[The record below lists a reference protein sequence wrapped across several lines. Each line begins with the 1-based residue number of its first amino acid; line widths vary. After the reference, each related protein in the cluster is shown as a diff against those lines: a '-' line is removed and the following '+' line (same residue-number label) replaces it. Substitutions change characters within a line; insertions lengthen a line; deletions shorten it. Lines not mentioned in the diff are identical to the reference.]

1 MRPTVILLSS
11 LVVLAVGGCTR
22 RDTANNTA
30 VPAAGTPATDSL
42 LASVPANDFYDYD
55 AGAIESGRL
64 DTTWH
69 SAARRDLMS
78 RRTSRPGGGPMIHP
92 RSAGADSAFRT
103 RTGEVTGGGNAMTAI
118 PGLPRL
124 WTGQASDSLPV
135 LTLQVWLDH
144 VEFSP
149 GVLDGRWGK
158 NTSKALYWFQEAYGL
173 EPSGDLDAAT
183 FQLLQRLSGTLDPLK
198 SYTVTAEDVQ
208 GPFTP
213 IPKDVYE
220 KEKLPCLCYENTG
233 EELGEKF
240 HTTADFLASLNPNVD
255 VGALAAG
262 AEIHVPNVADAG
274 TSAALADSVTRL
286 IVSRDGFYL
295 HAVDAAGNIL
305 YHFPSTL
312 GSKYDPSPE
321 GNLKITGI
329 AFDPTFHYQPKLFA
343 DVPDTEPE
351 AHLKAGPNS
360 PVGLVWMQLS
370 KENYGIHGTATP
382 ETIGYESSH
391 GCIRLAN
398 WDAML
403 LARKVRR
410 GIPVEFTEGNPS
422 RASN

>member
-1 MRPTVILLSS
+1 MRPIVILLSS
-11 LVVLAVGGCTR
+11 IVILAAAGCTR
-22 RDTANNTA
+22 RDTTSNTA
-30 VPAAGTPATDSL
+30 APAAGTSATDSL
-42 LASVPANDFYDYD
+42 FASVPANDFYDYD
-55 AGAIESGRL
+55 PGTIESGRL

-69 SAARRDLMS
+69 SAAERDLVR
-78 RRTSRPGGGPMIHP
+78 RRTSRPDGPMIHP
-92 RSAGADSAFRT
+92 RSARADSAFGA
-103 RTGEVTGGGNAMTAI
+103 RTGEVTGGGNALAAI

-124 WTGQASDSLPV
+124 WIGQGSDSLPV

-149 GVLDGRWGK
+149 GVIDGRWGK
-158 NTSKALYWFQEAYGL
+158 NTAKALYWFQEAYGL
-173 EPSGDLDAAT
+173 EPSGNLDPAT

-198 SYTVTAEDVQ
+198 SYTVAAADVE

-213 IPKDVYE
+213 LPDDVYE
-220 KEKLPCLCYENTG
+220 KAKLSCLCHENTA
-233 EELGEKF
+233 EALGEKF
-240 HTTADFLASLNPNVD
+240 HTTADFLASLNRSLD
-255 VGALAAG
+255 VTALTAG
-262 AEIHVPNVADAG
+262 AQIQVPNVADAG
-274 TSAALADSVTRL
+274 TSAALADSVSRL

-321 GNLKITGI
+321 GNLRITGI

-351 AHLKAGPNS
+351 AHLNPGPNS

-398 WDAML
+398 WDALL
-403 LARKVRR
+403 LAKKVRR
-410 GIPVEFTEGNPS
+410 GIPVEFTEGSPS
-422 RASN
+422 RAATN